1 MTKERLVCNL
11 TVPEKI
17 DRAQKATELLGEY
30 GQKEREAKAAAATRS
45 AELKE
50 LRSSLDEAG
59 RASREGWEY
68 REVEVRERPKPANRT
83 VEVVRMDTDEVVRSR
98 PMTEAEWKRW
108 RQPDLPSC

>member
-1 MTKERLVCNL
+1 MTTERLVCNL
-11 TVPEKI
+11 TISEKI

-68 REVEVRERPKPANRT
+68 REVEVRERPSRT
-83 VEVVRMDTDEVVRSR
+83 ERVVEVLRCDTEEVIRTR
-98 PMTEAEWKRW
+98 PMTKEESDRW
-108 RQPDLPSC
+108 RQPSLIPS

>member
-1 MTKERLVCNL
+1 MTTERLVCNL

-68 REVEVRERPKPANRT
+68 REVETRERVRFEKRV
-83 VEVVRMDTDEVVRSR
+83 VEVYRCDTDEVIRTR
-98 PMTEAEWKRW
+98 PMTEDEVRKH
-108 RQPDLPSC
+108 RQLSLPSA

>member
-1 MTKERLVCNL
+1 MTTERLVCNL

-68 REVEVRERPKPANRT
+68 REVEVRERPSRT
-83 VEVVRMDTDEVVRSR
+83 ERVVEVLRCDTEEVIRTR
-98 PMTEAEWKRW
+98 PMTKEESDRW
-108 RQPDLPSC
+108 RQPSLIPS

>member
-1 MTKERLVCNL
+1 MTTERLVCNL

-30 GQKEREAKAAAATRS
+30 V
-45 AELKE
+45 KE

-98 PMTEAEWKRW
+98 PMTEVEWKRW
-108 RQPDLPSC
+108 RQPELLSD